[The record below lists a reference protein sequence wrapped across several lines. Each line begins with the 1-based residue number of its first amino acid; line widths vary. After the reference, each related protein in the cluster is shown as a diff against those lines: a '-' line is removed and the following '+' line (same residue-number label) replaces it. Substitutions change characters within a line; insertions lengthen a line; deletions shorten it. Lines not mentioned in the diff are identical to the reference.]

1 MIGDPNSS
9 LYKAYGQSSNSK
21 EVSEKRAMREAL
33 TDTSEGGTQQK
44 IMNLDLQVKELMV
57 EVRRIMNLRG
67 QFPISVVGNVIS
79 VDPGAKPFDP
89 GSLTTITENTC
100 INGVAGTRQVLASPS
115 VPL

>member
-9 LYKAYGQSSNSK
+9 LYKAYGKSSNSK
-21 EVSEKRAMREAL
+21 EVAENRAMREAL
-33 TDTSEGGTQQK
+33 SDTSEGGTQQK
-44 IMNLDLQVKELMV
+44 ILNLELQIKEMKAELTKLQ
-57 EVRRIMNLRG
+57 NLRG

-100 INGVAGTRQVLASPS
+100 INGAAGTRQVLASPS